1 MCERASDAMQTT
13 IRRYRESDAETAGCL
28 IAETFRRF
36 NLSYASAGEQ
46 ERLLGPFRHA
56 GSSDPAHRREI
67 AALLQ
72 APIVLAATVR
82 ETGRI
87 VGILR
92 GRPGRLHSL
101 FVHEEFHRRGIGRA
115 MMAVFEATC
124 LASGVDRITMQS
136 SLYAVPFYQ
145 ALGYKRSTG
154 VRSGPCFDG
163 ADFPYQPMKKLLWH
177 GHPGGGASSSLRFP
191 PHDAHTGRR
200 PHVPS

>member
-1 MCERASDAMQTT
+1 MQVT
-13 IRRYRESDAETAGCL
+13 IRRYRESDAETVGCL

-36 NLSYASAGEQ
+36 NLSYASVEEQ
-46 ERLLGPFRHA
+46 KRLLGPFRHA

-67 AALLQ
+67 AALLR
-72 APIVLAATVR
+72 APTVLVATVR

-87 VGILR
+87 VGVLR

-115 MMAVFEATC
+115 MMAAFEETC
-124 LASGVDRITMQS
+124 RASRADRITMQS

-163 ADFPYQPMKKLLWH
+163 TDFPYQPMKKLLQH
-177 GHPGGGASSSLRFP
+177 NAIGSGVSPSP
-191 PHDAHTGRR
+191 PFRPHNAHTGRR
-200 PHVPS
+200 PGIPC